1 MPSINVFN
9 AKGSER
15 KFSSS
20 STLAYSNMHVS
31 SLANSIFNRGDL
43 SQVEVVRFGQLVASM
58 VVIGHK
64 SHEES
69 DLTTEDEQPSRGG
82 TI

>member
-31 SLANSIFNRGDL
+31 SLTHSIFSGGDL
-43 SQVEVVRFGQLVASM
+43 SQVDVVRIEQLVASR
-58 VVIGHK
+58 VVFRYK
-64 SHEES
+64 FHEES
-69 DLTTEDEQPSRGG
+69 DLTTED
-82 TI
+82 